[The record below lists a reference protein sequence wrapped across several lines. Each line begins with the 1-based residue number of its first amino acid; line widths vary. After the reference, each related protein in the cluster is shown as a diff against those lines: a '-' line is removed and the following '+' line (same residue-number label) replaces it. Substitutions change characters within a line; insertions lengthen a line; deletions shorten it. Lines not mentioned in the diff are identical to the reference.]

1 MRVRLG
7 AITAFVLATAAA
19 PAGAAEI
26 TRVATRGEP
35 GNPFELH
42 LSAWWDRSQEQAKIT
57 REGASDELRY
67 SRVVNSI
74 YARAAVALA
83 EDFEVH
89 FQLPYVLADQRSWRF
104 GLHGSSPTG
113 GVPPTFVSS
122 IEANGI
128 DANGQPCAAD
138 LNPGLPGVQCPLFPV
153 APSTTV
159 YHGSRAGDLEAGIA
173 WGIFN
178 DRKDRTKPYW
188 LVGLDVTAP
197 TAALY
202 DPAADRGTDWSSP
215 FNVRGKPGP
224 FGEKVWKWDLHT
236 VLSRRFGPIDP
247 YFKAHATFMTRSAST
262 YSNCDRAAE
271 LATVRPAMPVAQM
284 NARAPAACAEGGW
297 DTEARLPW
305 IAGVTF
311 GMELVPYESTVD
323 QQKVS
328 IDLRLWGDYTSA
340 SRFYNELTDASGKL
354 HWTDEYLTMGGFLGL
369 YLRASKFISLHA
381 TASLATKTDHLLT
394 GETLG
399 RNRTWPT
406 LGAGGITADQAQMN
420 PNFDWRYDAPGRRF
434 RLSEVALFD
443 LQFGGVLQF

>member
-7 AITAFVLATAAA
+7 AITAFVLAAAAA

-42 LSAWWDRSQEQAKIT
+42 LSAWWGRSQEQAKIT

-74 YARAAVALA
+74 FARAAVALA
-83 EDFEVH
+83 EDVEVH

-128 DANGQPCAAD
+128 DANGQPCATV
-138 LNPGLPGVQCPLFPV
+138 PCPLFPV

-159 YHGSRAGDLEAGIA
+159 YHGSRVGDLQAGIA

-197 TAALY
+197 TAAGF
-202 DPAADRGTDWSSP
+202 DPTVKTFLRAD
-215 FNVRGKPGP
+215 PGP
-224 FGEKVWKWDLHT
+224 FGEKVWKWDVHT

-271 LATVRPAMPVAQM
+271 LAAVREM
-284 NARAPAACAEGGW
+284 NSAAPAACQLGGADAE
-297 DTEARLPW
+297 AKLPFV
-305 IAGVTF
+305 AGATF
-311 GMELVPYESTVD
+311 GMELVPYESAID

-354 HWTDEYLTMGGFLGL
+354 HWTDEYLTLGGFLGL

-399 RNRTWPT
+399 RNRTWPA
-406 LGAGGITADQAQMN
+406 LGTGGIAADPAQMN

-434 RLSEVALFD
+434 RLSEVALFE